1 MGYQSEAEL
10 ESNLVKQLE
19 SQGFNKVKIS
29 DEEELKNNFRNELYE
44 HNKTKLNNEPFTD
57 KEFERILRHV
67 EGKTVFQS
75 AMIMRDK
82 FILERED
89 GSEVYIE
96 IFNTKNWSKNRFQ
109 VTTQTTVV
117 GKYTNRYDVTLL
129 INGLPLVQIEL
140 KRRGLDLKE
149 AFNQINRYKKHSYQG
164 LYRYLQIFV
173 ISNGVDT
180 KYFANS
186 DKEMLFSHTFFWS
199 DENNKRITKLNEFT
213 ETFLDKCFIAKV
225 IARYMITNETDKLLM
240 VMRPYQIYA
249 VEALI
254 NRALETNN
262 NGYIW
267 HTTGSG
273 KTLTSFK
280 ASQIL
285 SQEKN
290 IKKVFFLVDRKDLDS
305 QTLAEFNKFEPDS
318 VDITDK
324 TSTLVKQIK
333 DINRPLIVT
342 TIQKMAN
349 AIKSE
354 QYTKIMEKYKD
365 DRVVFIID
373 ECHRSQF
380 GDMHKAINKHFSNAQ
395 YFGFTGTP
403 RFFENRSQEGRVT
416 ADLFEKC
423 LHTYLIKDAINDG
436 NVLGFSV
443 EYIRTFKGDF
453 DENDDTRVEAID
465 TEEVI
470 MSDERIELVANHIL
484 KNHNAKTRNKEYTA
498 IFTVQSIEM
507 LVKYYDK
514 FKEID
519 HDLKIAGI
527 FSFGANEECE
537 GKDEHSRDSLER
549 MITDY
554 NKMFNCNYSTDSFS
568 GYFADVSKK
577 VKSAKIDILIVVN
590 MFLTGF
596 DSKTLNTL
604 YVDKNLKYHDLVQ
617 AYSRTN
623 RVEKST
629 KPYGN
634 IVCYRNLKKNTD
646 DALKL
651 FSQTETTDIVL
662 MESYEY
668 YLDLWKSHLN
678 KLKSLTPTPDDVD
691 NLQSED
697 DKKQFILI
705 FRELSKVL
713 VKLQTFIDFEFNEE
727 QLGIS
732 EQNYQDFKS
741 KYFTIYEM
749 VKKEQGE
756 KVSVLADIDFGIELM
771 HNDKINVGY
780 IMNLIREID
789 LSNEQQRDNSIK
801 NIMTELDRADNM
813 DLRLKVDLL
822 KEFLQ
827 RVVPT
832 LDENSNIDEEYSK
845 FEAHRRIKEVNYFAN
860 EIGLS
865 PEFISDSISEYEYCG
880 IINREEISNEIKVK
894 LKPKFLERKKKV
906 ETVKN
911 FVYDHVA
918 KYNM

>member
-1 MGYQSEAEL
+1 MSYQSEAQL
-10 ESNLVKQLE
+10 EDNLIKQLVN
-19 SQGFNKVKIS
+19 QGFNKVKIS
-29 DEEELKNNFRNELYE
+29 NEDELKNNFRNELFE
-44 HNKTKLNNEPFTD
+44 HNKSKLNNKPFTD

-67 EGKTVFQS
+67 EGKSVFQS
-75 AMIMRDK
+75 AMILRDK

-96 IFNTKNWSKNRFQ
+96 FFDSKNWCKNRFQ
-109 VTTQTTVV
+109 VTNQTTVV
-117 GKYTNRYDVTLL
+117 GKYTNRYDVTIL

-173 ISNGVDT
+173 VSNGVDT

-186 DKEMLFSHTFFWS
+186 DKEILFSQTFFWS
-199 DENNKRITKLNEFT
+199 DEENKRISNLRDFT
-213 ETFLDKCFIAKV
+213 QTFLDKSFVSKV

-249 VEALI
+249 VEALVT
-254 NRALETNN
+254 RAFETNN
-262 NGYIW
+262 NGFIW

-285 SQEKN
+285 AKEPN

-318 VDITDK
+318 VDTTDK
-324 TSTLVKQIK
+324 TDTLVKQIK
-333 DINRPLIVT
+333 DINKPLIVT

-349 AIKSE
+349 AIKNDK
-354 QYTKIMEKYKD
+354 YANIMNEYKEEK
-365 DRVVFIID
+365 VIFIID

-380 GDMHKAINKHFSNAQ
+380 GQMHKAINKHFKNAQ

-423 LHTYLIKDAINDG
+423 LHTYLIKDAIKDG

-443 EYIRTFKGDF
+443 EYIKTFDGGF
-453 DENDDTRVEAID
+453 DESDDEKVKAID
-465 TEEVI
+465 KEEVF
-470 MSDERIELVANHIL
+470 MCDERIDLVANNII
-484 KNHNAKTRNKEYTA
+484 NIHNAKTKNKQYTA
-498 IFTVQSIEM
+498 IFTVQSIPM

-514 FKEID
+514 FKEIN

-527 FSFGANEECE
+527 FSFGANEESE

-554 NKMFNCNYSTDSFS
+554 NKMFDTNYSTDTFS
-568 GYFADVSKK
+568 SYFSDVSKK
-577 VKSAKIDILIVVN
+577 VKTAKIDILIVVN

-623 RVEKST
+623 RVEKAT

-646 DALKL
+646 DALCL
-651 FSQTETTDIVL
+651 FSQTDNTDIVL
-662 MESYEY
+662 MESYEH
-668 YLDLWKSHLN
+668 YLTLWYTHLN
-678 KLKSLTPTPDDVD
+678 KLKELTPSVEAVD
-691 NLQSED
+691 SLQSEE
-697 DKKQFILI
+697 DKKKFILA
-705 FRELSKVL
+705 FRDLTKVL
-713 VKLQTFIDFEFNEE
+713 TKLNTF
-727 QLGIS
+727 
-732 EQNYQDFKS
+732 
-741 KYFTIYEM
+741 T
-749 VKKEQGE
+749 
-756 KVSVLADIDFGIELM
+756 
-771 HNDKINVGY
+771 
-780 IMNLIREID
+780 
-789 LSNEQQRDNSIK
+789 
-801 NIMTELDRADNM
+801 
-813 DLRLKVDLL
+813 
-822 KEFLQ
+822 
-827 RVVPT
+827 
-832 LDENSNIDEEYSK
+832 
-845 FEAHRRIKEVNYFAN
+845 
-860 EIGLS
+860 
-865 PEFISDSISEYEYCG
+865 
-880 IINREEISNEIKVK
+880 
-894 LKPKFLERKKKV
+894 
-906 ETVKN
+906 
-911 FVYDHVA
+911 
-918 KYNM
+918 

>member
-1 MGYQSEAEL
+1 MSYQSEAQL
-10 ESNLVKQLE
+10 EENLIKQLIN
-19 SQGFNKVKIS
+19 QGFTRVTIP
-29 DEEELKNNFRNELYE
+29 DEDGLKNNFRRELFE
-44 HNKTKLNNEPFTD
+44 HNKAKLNNEPFTD

-67 EGKTVFQS
+67 EGKSVFQS
-75 AMIMRDK
+75 AMVLRDK

-96 IFNTKNWSKNRFQ
+96 FFDTQNWCKNRFQ
-109 VTTQTTVV
+109 VTNQTTVV

-129 INGLPLVQIEL
+129 INGLPLVQVEL

-173 ISNGVDT
+173 VSNGVDT

-199 DENNKRITKLNEFT
+199 DEENKRISNLKDFT
-213 ETFLDKCFIAKV
+213 ETFLDKCFVSKI
-225 IARYMITNETDKLLM
+225 ISRYMITNETDKLLM

-249 VEALI
+249 VEALVT
-254 NRALETNN
+254 RAFETNN

-285 SQEKN
+285 SKEPN

-305 QTLAEFNKFEPDS
+305 QTIAEFNKFEPDS
-318 VDITDK
+318 VDTTDR
-324 TSTLVKQIK
+324 TDTLVKQIK
-333 DINRPLIVT
+333 DINKPLIVT

-349 AIKSE
+349 AIKGDR
-354 QYTKIMEKYKD
+354 YAKIMDQYREEK
-365 DRVVFIID
+365 VVFIID

-380 GDMHKAINKHFSNAQ
+380 GDMHKSINKHFTNAQ

-403 RFFENRSQEGRVT
+403 RFYENRSQEGRVT

-423 LHTYLIKDAINDG
+423 LHTYLIKDAISDG

-443 EYIRTFKGDF
+443 EYIKTFDGDI
-453 DENDDTRVEAID
+453 DESDDTKVAAID
-465 TEEVI
+465 KEEVFMHDI
-470 MSDERIELVANHIL
+470 RIENIAEHII
-484 KNHNAKTRNKEYTA
+484 KNHNGKTRNKEYTA
-498 IFTVQSIEM
+498 ILTVQSIPM

-514 FKEID
+514 FKELD

-527 FSFGANEECE
+527 FSFGANEDLE

-549 MITDY
+549 IITDY
-554 NKMFNCNYSTDSFS
+554 NQIFDTNYSTDTFS

-634 IVCYRNLKKNTD
+634 IVCYRNLKNNTD

-651 FSQTETTDIVL
+651 FSQTDSTDIVL
-662 MESYEY
+662 MENYEY
-668 YLDLWKSHLN
+668 YLDRWFAELRN
-678 KLKSLTPTPDDVD
+678 LKALTPTPQDVD
-691 NLQSED
+691 SLESEEA
-697 DKKQFILI
+697 KKKFILA
-705 FRELSKVL
+705 FRELSKIL
-713 VKLQTFIDFEFNEE
+713 VKLETFVDFEFEE
-727 QLGIS
+727 S
-732 EQNYQDFKS
+732 E
-741 KYFTIYEM
+741 
-749 VKKEQGE
+749 
-756 KVSVLADIDFGIELM
+756 
-771 HNDKINVGY
+771 
-780 IMNLIREID
+780 
-789 LSNEQQRDNSIK
+789 
-801 NIMTELDRADNM
+801 
-813 DLRLKVDLL
+813 
-822 KEFLQ
+822 LQ
-827 RVVPT
+827 
-832 LDENSNIDEEYSK
+832 
-845 FEAHRRIKEVNYFAN
+845 
-860 EIGLS
+860 
-865 PEFISDSISEYEYCG
+865 
-880 IINREEISNEIKVK
+880 ISNQE
-894 LKPKFLERKKKV
+894 
-906 ETVKN
+906 
-911 FVYDHVA
+911 Y
-918 KYNM
+918 